1 MDKAYLDHLDELRTR
16 MMRAMLGIIIGV
28 IISFVFIS
36 GIFRFLCRP
45 YFDFMASNGIVNQN
59 ALLSLSPSDT
69 FMMTF
74 HAAILTGIG
83 IALPWT
89 IYQLWS
95 FVAPG
100 LYNDEKRYVSLGV
113 TSTVLF
119 FVAGALFAYFM
130 IAPMTITFFY
140 NYSIGL
146 GVMPSWT
153 INGYFG
159 FITTLLV
166 CFGVAFELPVV
177 IFLLSAIGIVSPYLL
192 TRYRRHAIIVIFIIS
207 ALLTPPDVVTQVMM
221 AIPLILLYEISIF
234 GAKFIYKKRMNR
246 LIASEFS

>member
-1 MDKAYLDHLDELRTR
+1 
-16 MMRAMLGIIIGV
+16 
-28 IISFVFIS
+28 
-36 GIFRFLCRP
+36 
-45 YFDFMASNGIVNQN
+45 
-59 ALLSLSPSDT
+59 
-69 FMMTF
+69 
-74 HAAILTGIG
+74 
-83 IALPWT
+83 
-89 IYQLWS
+89 
-95 FVAPG
+95 
-100 LYNDEKRYVSLGV
+100 
-113 TSTVLF
+113 
-119 FVAGALFAYFM
+119 M